1 MAENLPRSEAMLSKI
16 ILNQRM
22 MMEQNRRLLE
32 EKQQA
37 RENEHERQLSNGK
50 IPLLVQVYF
59 RKTLVLFI
67 GFVVVVQKNK
77 SLFQRQCILTN
88 NSAFWPTT
96 IHKTSKI

>member
-67 GFVVVVQKNK
+67 GFVVVVQKT
-77 SLFQRQCILTN
+77 SHCFRD
-88 NSAFWPTT
+88 SAF
-96 IHKTSKI
+96 

>member
-88 NSAFWPTT
+88 NSAF
-96 IHKTSKI
+96 